1 MYRETT
7 KQTYQAEA
15 VAIQLNRFEPEEG
28 MAEYQL
34 LLSGTDPTLPFTE
47 QAEHLWQA
55 YIRVMREELA
65 DKKTCPVM
73 RRYFVS
79 DAANQSDWLQ
89 AWELENGCCA
99 YSIVQQPP
107 LNGAKVALWCY
118 LLTDVTVEQASEGLW
133 QVAHEG
139 YRHYWIGGLTA
150 RATDA
155 EQQTRLLLGDYV
167 MRLMNQRM
175 TLSANCLR
183 TWLFVQ
189 NVDVNYP
196 GVVKARRELFVTQGL
211 TEKTHYIASTGIEGR
226 HADPD
231 VCVQMDAYA
240 VEGLRPEQIQQLYA
254 PTHLNP
260 TYEYGVTFERGTA
273 IHYPDRTQVFISGTA
288 SIDNQGNILHEGDV
302 TQQAERMM
310 ENISVLLAEAGATI
324 DDITQAITYLR
335 DPADYALV
343 SRYFATHYPHLPQL
357 IVLAPVCRPGWL
369 IETECWAVE
378 DRVFK

>member
-1 MYRETT
+1 MYRETI
-7 KQTYQAEA
+7 KKIDQAEA
-15 VAIQLNRFEPEEG
+15 VSIQLNRYEPEEG
-28 MAEYQL
+28 MSEYQL
-34 LLSGTDPTLPFTE
+34 LLSGTDPTLPFKQ
-47 QAEHLWQA
+47 QAENLWEA
-55 YIRVMREELA
+55 YIRVMREELSDQKA
-65 DKKTCPVM
+65 CPVM

-79 DAANQSDWLQ
+79 DAANQAGWLQ
-89 AWELENGCCA
+89 AWESENGCSA

-107 LNGAKVALWCY
+107 MNGTKIALWCY
-118 LLTDVTVEQASEGLW
+118 LLTDVTVERAAEGLW
-133 QVAHEG
+133 QVAHAG

-167 MRLMNQRM
+167 MRLMRQRM

-189 NVDVNYP
+189 NVDVNYA

-211 TEKTHYIASTGIEGR
+211 TEQTHYIASTGIEGR
-226 HADPD
+226 HADPE

-240 VEGLRPEQIQQLYA
+240 VEGLRPKQIQQLYA

-273 IHYPDRTQVFISGTA
+273 IHYPDRTHILISGTA
-288 SIDNQGNILHEGDV
+288 SIDNQGTILYEGDV
-302 TQQAERMM
+302 IRQAERMM
-310 ENISVLLAEAGATI
+310 ENISALLAEAGATT

-335 DPADYALV
+335 DPADYAVV

-369 IETECWAVE
+369 IETECWAVGC
-378 DRVFK
+378 KI

>member
-15 VAIQLNRFEPEEG
+15 VAVQLNRFEPEKG

-34 LLSGTDPTLPFTE
+34 LLSGTDPTLPFAE

-65 DKKTCPVM
+65 DKKACPVM

-79 DAANQSDWLQ
+79 DVANQADWLH

-107 LNGAKVALWCY
+107 LDGTKVALWCY
-118 LLTDVTVEQASEGLW
+118 LLTDVTVERTFEGLW

-150 RATDA
+150 RAADA

-167 MRLMNQRM
+167 MRLMHQRM

-189 NVDVNYP
+189 NVDVNYA
-196 GVVKARRELFVTQGL
+196 GVVKARREFFVTQGL

-226 HADPD
+226 HADPE

-240 VEGLRPEQIQQLYA
+240 VEGLRAEQIQQLYT

-273 IHYPDRTQVFISGTA
+273 IHYSDRTQVFISGTA
-288 SIDNQGNILHEGDV
+288 SIDNQGHILHEGDV
-302 TQQAERMM
+302 IQQAERMM
-310 ENISVLLAEAGATI
+310 ENISVLLAEAGATL
-324 DDITQAITYLR
+324 DDITQAIIYLR
-335 DPADYALV
+335 DPADYAIV
-343 SRYFATHYPHLPQL
+343 SRYFATHYPRLPQL

-369 IETECWAVE
+369 IETECVAV
-378 DRVFK
+378 V